1 VGLPQNRNPAKG
13 TPHRGDEGDMNSLRF
28 TAGSW
33 ILGALLAPMAGLAQ
47 NETNHGPDLGT
58 PADGRGNRTRQM
70 PPRAQAGGGSVV
82 QGNGISYHNGPVMRS
97 GVNIYY
103 IWYGNWAQDP
113 TANAILTDYAANVG
127 GSPYF
132 AINTTYGDTVGNVPN
147 TPQTIKYGSSVTD
160 PGSLGTSLS
169 DSSIWTLVTN
179 ALKTLP
185 VDPNG
190 VYFVLTAPYVAE
202 TSGFLTQ
209 YCGWHTYNYY
219 NSTPIKYAF
228 VGNPAANM
236 SACAAQS
243 TGPNGDA
250 QADAMVSVVA
260 HELEEAASDPQ
271 LNAWYDSTGAENA
284 DKCAWTFG
292 ATYPANGAAANMKIG
307 TRDYLI
313 QRNWLNAGGGY
324 CATSYTPA
332 PDFSISVSP
341 GSQTVT
347 SGQTSG
353 NYTMTAAALNGWT
366 GSVSYAVTA
375 GLPAGATAG
384 ISGNLISIS
393 TIAGTTPGTYNL
405 TISGTDGTLTHTT
418 SAALVVTAPAAPTFS
433 VSISPGSQSVKR
445 PGNGSVT
452 ATYTVTI
459 TPTAGYGGTVT
470 LTPGGATTGVSPSLN
485 PTSITAGGGTSTLTV
500 TVTSS
505 SKKGNHGL
513 SVSANDGTTTKS
525 ASASVVVN

>member
-1 VGLPQNRNPAKG
+1 
-13 TPHRGDEGDMNSLRF
+13 MNSLRF
-28 TAGSW
+28 AAGSW

-58 PADGRGNRTRQM
+58 PADGRGNHTRQM

-103 IWYGNWAQDP
+103 IWYGNWAPDP

-132 AINTTYGDTVGNVPN
+132 AINTTYGDTTGNVPN
-147 TPQTIKYGSSVTD
+147 TPQTIKYVSSASD
-160 PGSLGTSLS
+160 PGTLGTSLN

-179 ALKTLP
+179 ALNAHSLP
-185 VDPNG
+185 ADPNG
-190 VYFVLTAPYVAE
+190 VYFVLTAPNVAE

-228 VGNPAANM
+228 VGNPAAGM

-250 QADAMVSVVA
+250 QADAMVSVIA

-313 QRNWLNAGGGY
+313 QRNWVNAGGGS

-332 PDFSISVSP
+332 PDFSISISP

-347 SGQTSG
+347 SGQTSS
-353 NYTMTAAALNGWT
+353 NYAVTVTPLNGWS
-366 GSVSYAVTA
+366 GSVTPSVTG
-375 GLPAGATAG
+375 GLPVGASAT
-384 ISGNLISIS
+384 SGNLISV
-393 TIAGTTPGTYNL
+393 TTLAGTTPGTYNL
-405 TISGTDGTLTHTT
+405 TISGSDGTLTHTT
-418 SAALVVTAPAAPTFS
+418 SAVLVVTAPAAPTFS
-433 VSISPGSQSVKR
+433 VSISPSSQSVKR
-445 PGNGSVT
+445 PGNGSVA

-459 TPTAGYGGTVT
+459 TPTTGYSGNVT
-470 LTPGGATTGVSPSLN
+470 LTAGGATTGVALGLN
-485 PTSITAGGGTSTLTV
+485 PTSITGGSGTSKLTV

-513 SVSANDGTTTKS
+513 SVSATDGSTTKS
-525 ASASVVVN
+525 ASASLMVN